1 MRTAFID
8 TILELAAKDPK
19 ILLMTADLGFT
30 VLEKFGKAFP
40 GRFINVGVAEA
51 NMMGL
56 ATGLALDGW
65 KPYVYSIAT
74 FASMRGYEQVRNGP
88 VLHQLPVRIIGT
100 GGGFAYGHAGI
111 THFALEDY
119 AIFRT
124 LPGMNVISPA
134 DPAQTRTALLETVDL
149 PGPIYFRIGKGGN
162 PVVAG
167 LNGRFK
173 LGDLERVRGGKDA
186 VLVCT
191 GPITPA
197 VVDAAAELER
207 QGVQVS
213 VLVAATL
220 SPVGAMKLGAQL
232 DSFPVVVTVEEH
244 FIRGGLG
251 SLIAEVL
258 TQRATRARLVRLGVD
273 EMITGVSGSM
283 DFLRRRAGLA
293 PDQIAARVIEALR

>member
-1 MRTAFID
+1 MRAAFID

-30 VLEKFGKAFP
+30 VLEKFSKAFP

-88 VLHQLPVRIIGT
+88 VLHQLPVRVIGT

-124 LPGMNVISPA
+124 LPGMTVISPA
-134 DPAQTRTALLETVDL
+134 DPAQTRNALLETVDL
-149 PGPIYFRIGKGGN
+149 PGPVYFRIGKGGN
-162 PVVAG
+162 PGVAG
-167 LNGRFK
+167 LSGRFK
-173 LGDLERVRGGKDA
+173 LGDLERVRVGKDA
-186 VLVCT
+186 LLVCT

-197 VVDAAAELER
+197 VMEAAADLER
-207 QGVQVS
+207 QGVQTT

-220 SPVGAMKLGAQL
+220 SPASAIKLGAQI
-232 DSFPVVVTVEEH
+232 DSFPVIVTVEEH

-258 TQRATRARLVRLGVD
+258 TQRATRPRLVRLGVD

>member
-30 VLEKFGKAFP
+30 VLEKFSKAFP
-40 GRFINVGVAEA
+40 KRFVNVGVAEA

-88 VLHQLPVRIIGT
+88 VLHQLPVRVIGT

-124 LPGMNVISPA
+124 LPGMTVISPA
-134 DPAQTRTALLETVDL
+134 DPAQTRNALLETADL

-162 PVVAG
+162 PAVAG
-167 LNGRFK
+167 LDGRFK
-173 LGDLERVRGGKDA
+173 LGELERVRAGKD
-186 VLVCT
+186 VLLIST
-191 GPITPA
+191 GPIVP
-197 VVDAAAELER
+197 VVIAAATELER
-207 QGVQVS
+207 QGIQATVA
-213 VLVAATL
+213 VAATL
-220 SPVGAMKLGAQL
+220 SAVQAGSQL
-232 DSFPVVVTVEEH
+232 DSFPLVATVEEH

-258 TQRATRARLVRLGVD
+258 TQKATRPRLLRLGVD
-273 EMITGVSGSM
+273 EMVTGVSGSM
-283 DFLRRRAGLA
+283 DYLRRRAGLA
-293 PDQIAARVIEALR
+293 PDQIAATVIEALR

>member
-1 MRTAFID
+1 VRTAFIE
-8 TILELAAKDPK
+8 TILEMAAKDPK
-19 ILLMTADLGFT
+19 ILLLTADLGFT
-30 VLEKFGKAFP
+30 VLEKFAKAFP
-40 GRFINVGVAEA
+40 GRFVNVGVAEA

-124 LPGMNVISPA
+124 LPGMTVVSPA
-134 DPAQTRTALLETVDL
+134 DPAQTKSALLETAAL
-149 PGPIYFRIGKGGN
+149 PGPVYFRMGKGGN
-162 PVVAG
+162 PAVPG

-173 LGDLERVRGGKDA
+173 LGDLERVRVGKDA
-186 VLVCT
+186 LLVVT
-191 GPITPA
+191 GPITPVA
-197 VVDAAAELER
+197 VEAAAELER
-207 QGVQVS
+207 QGINAA

-220 SPVGAMKLGAQL
+220 GPVSAVKLGAQL
-232 DSFPVVVTVEEH
+232 DSFPVVATIEEH
-244 FIRGGLG
+244 FVRGGLG
-251 SLIAEVL
+251 SLVAEVL
-258 TQRATRARLVRLGVD
+258 SQRGAKSRLVRLGVD

-283 DFLRRRAGLA
+283 DYLRRRAGLMS
-293 PDQIAARVIEALR
+293 DQIAARVVEALR

>member
-8 TILELAAKDPK
+8 TIQELAAKDPK

-30 VLEKFGKAFP
+30 VLEKFARAFP
-40 GRFINVGVAEA
+40 GRFVNVGVAEA

-88 VLHQLPVRIIGT
+88 VLHQLPVRVIGT

-124 LPGMNVISPA
+124 LPGMTVISPA
-134 DPAQTRTALLETVDL
+134 DPAQTRNALLETVDL
-149 PGPIYFRIGKGGN
+149 PGPVYFRIGKGGN
-162 PVVAG
+162 PAVAG

-173 LGDLERVRGGKDA
+173 LGDPERVRIGKDA
-186 VLVCT
+186 LLICT
-191 GPITPA
+191 GPITP
-197 VVDAAAELER
+197 VVVEAAAELER
-207 QGVQVS
+207 QGVQAT

-220 SPVGAMKLGAQL
+220 SPASATKLGAQI
-232 DSFPVVVTVEEH
+232 DSFPVIATVEEH

-258 TQRATRARLVRLGVD
+258 TQKATRPRLVRLGVD

-283 DFLRRRAGLA
+283 DYLRRRSGLA
-293 PDQIAARVIEALR
+293 PDQIAARVMEALR